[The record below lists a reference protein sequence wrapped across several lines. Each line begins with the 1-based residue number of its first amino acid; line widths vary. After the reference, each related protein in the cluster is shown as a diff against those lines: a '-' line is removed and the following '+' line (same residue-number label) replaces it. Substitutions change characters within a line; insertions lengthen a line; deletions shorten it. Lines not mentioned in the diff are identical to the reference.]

1 MSIDGYID
9 GKTVKTQMQNK
20 TFNSLHKSI
29 QGLLK
34 QKINLQISWV
44 TIYVCHKMNIYF
56 IEAMYIS
63 EHIMLQISSISQ
75 SYDKRIANE
84 IRTIIAT

>member
-34 QKINLQISWV
+34 QKINL
-44 TIYVCHKMNIYF
+44 
-56 IEAMYIS
+56 
-63 EHIMLQISSISQ
+63 
-75 SYDKRIANE
+75 
-84 IRTIIAT
+84 